1 LFPPFTPSLSPD
13 LKKNFFKSLSEKIE
27 AAGLSPKVQVP
38 EHLKYVTS
46 YAEQYVEGESDL
58 SEWED
63 VEDEESEASDESFD

>member
-1 LFPPFTPSLSPD
+1 
-13 LKKNFFKSLSEKIE
+13 LSEKIE